1 MNIDLSGKVALIT
14 GAESGIGKAIAI
26 EFAKL
31 GCHLILTYYHD
42 ENLGEQTLKEVEKH
56 GNKNLLIQADVSKQ
70 QEVEKL
76 FETAVKTFNQIN
88 FLVNSAGV
96 RSVDK
101 PLSKMSSIEFDHAI
115 QTNLYS
121 VFHCCKCFLKHYSN
135 HQQEGRIINITS
147 VQSKVVSAGKTDY
160 CSSKFAVKG
169 FSEALSLELAPQKI
183 TVNCIA
189 PGMILT
195 PMNQRAIDEP
205 IYREELEKRI
215 PLQYAGLP
223 EDVANA
229 AVFLVSDYARY
240 ITGTTQVVDGGLMLN
255 RTKGAK

>member
-1 MNIDLSGKVALIT
+1 MNIDLKGKVALIT

-31 GCHLILTYYHD
+31 GCNLTLTYYHD
-42 ENLGEQTLKEVEKH
+42 ENLGRQILKEVEKL

-70 QEVEKL
+70 KEVELL
-76 FETAVKTFNQIN
+76 FETALKTFIQID
-88 FLVNSAGV
+88 FLINSAGV
-96 RSVDK
+96 RSIDK
-101 PLSKMSSIEFDHAI
+101 PLSEMSPTEFDHTI

-121 VFHCCKCFLKHYSN
+121 VFHCCKCFLKYRPN

-160 CSSKFAVKG
+160 CASKFAIKG
-169 FSEALSLELAPQKI
+169 FSEALSLELASQNI

-195 PMNQRAIDEP
+195 PMNQRAIEETL
-205 IYREELEKRI
+205 YRKELEQRI